1 MRSGVLR
8 TGARTPLAIVV
19 VATIIAACGA
29 GRSGS
34 ADGSTGAPT
43 RPGPTAES
51 SATGMPRTGTPTVIV
66 SLPAEPASTGSAG
79 PSTPVGVP
87 PSAMLAAEG
96 GDPAIGQLGS
106 YTWLDGGSDSP
117 WLPGTSLTV
126 GPREPLTVTIAGGV
140 GIADWSARR
149 VTAGTSDGSGA
160 VELGQAA
167 GPPVA
172 FAAPAAGSWS
182 VQVSVRFA
190 NDLGSATYYWRL
202 TVR

>member
-8 TGARTPLAIVV
+8 TGARAPLAIVV
-19 VATIIAACGA
+19 LATIVAACGGA

-34 ADGSTGAPT
+34 ADESSGAPM
-43 RPGPTAES
+43 RPGPTAD
-51 SATGMPRTGTPTVIV
+51 PTGTPTVMV
-66 SLPAEPASTGSAG
+66 SLSPEPLSTGSAG
-79 PSTPVGVP
+79 PSTPAGLP
-87 PSAMLAAEG
+87 PSATLAAEG

-126 GPREPLTVTIAGGV
+126 GAGEPLTVSVGGGV
-140 GIADWSARR
+140 AVADWSARR
-149 VTAGTSDGSGA
+149 VTAGTTDGSGA
-160 VELGQAA
+160 IALGQAA

-172 FAAPAAGSWS
+172 FAAPGTGTWS
-182 VQVSVRFA
+182 IQVTVRFG
-190 NDLGSATYYWRL
+190 NGLGSATYYWRL